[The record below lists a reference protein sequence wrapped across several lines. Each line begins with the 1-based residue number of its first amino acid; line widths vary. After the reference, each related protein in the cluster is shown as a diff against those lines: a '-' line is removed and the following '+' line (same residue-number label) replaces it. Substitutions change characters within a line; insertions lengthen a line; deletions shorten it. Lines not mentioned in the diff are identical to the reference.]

1 MKYSLLAIIVM
12 VTMSLFAGEKSK
24 TVTLSVSGM
33 TCESC
38 VNTVE
43 KALKKV
49 NGVENVKVALK
60 EKTATVTLA
69 SNSKTTA
76 VQLIKTVGDAGFTA
90 QEGAKSPKVSPTT
103 KKSETDGCGD
113 GCCGD
118 ECDTDV
124 KPTKTKKTD
133 AKKS

>member
-1 MKYSLLAIIVM
+1 MKYFIMIVAM
-12 VTMSLFAGEKSK
+12 MFTMNLVAGEKSK

-60 EKTATVTLA
+60 EKTAIITLA

-76 VQLIKTVGDAGFTA
+76 AALIKTVGDAGFTA
-90 QEGAKSPKVSPTT
+90 KEGTKDTSIAPST
-103 KKSETDGCGD
+103 KKSDSDGCGD

-118 ECDTDV
+118 ECDTDG
-124 KPTKTKKTD
+124 KPAKTKKTD